1 MMETIFKAF
10 RLMRENVGGIF
21 KTIGYFLLIGI
32 AVFVFT
38 LLGAIFFP
46 LLLLLIPIG
55 YFTQIFTV
63 KTYEC
68 LFLRRTED
76 LHLKEVIS
84 ESFDSFKANGWRL
97 FGFNLARICLSI
109 LLVIVLT
116 ISIFGGF
123 VLLMLTLFLTLCFGY
138 FSQYVNTA
146 IALGQPN
153 AFHNGF
159 RYWKSILICALIAGG
174 FSFIPLLGSLVMIV
188 FNFILPLKIILDVKA
203 NLNETLS
210 YQTGSIYQ

>member
-38 LLGAIFFP
+38 LLAAIFFP

-55 YFTQIFTV
+55 FFTQIFTV

-97 FGFNLARICLSI
+97 FGFNLAQICLSI

-174 FSFIPLLGSLVMIV
+174 LSLIPLLGSLVMIV

>member
-1 MMETIFKAF
+1 MMETIFEAF

-21 KTIGYFLLIGI
+21 KAIGYFLLIGI
-32 AVFVFT
+32 AVFVFV

-46 LLLLLIPIG
+46 LFLLLIPIG
-55 YFTQIFTV
+55 FFTQIFTV

-68 LFLRRTED
+68 LFLRRTEG

-97 FGFNLARICLSI
+97 FGFNLVQICLSI

-123 VLLMLTLFLTLCFGY
+123 VSLMLTLFLTLCFGY

-174 FSFIPLLGSLVMIV
+174 LSFIPLLGSLVMIV
-188 FNFILPLKIILDVKA
+188 FNFILPLKIILDVNA
-203 NLNETLS
+203 NSDERIS
-210 YQTGSIYQ
+210 HQMDDIYM